1 MLRLQRVRHALGHL
15 SDGKGPIVTDH
26 VPATEELD
34 PAIERRIAVGLF
46 NRVWELLALPDRT
59 PAQVDEMIHSAHA
72 SRLHWSRVGGAVN
85 LDRGE
90 WQCSR
95 VYAVLGR
102 AEPALWHAR
111 RTLEI
116 CQTEGIG
123 DWDLAFAYEALARAS
138 SVAGDRQDVERYLE
152 AARAAA
158 AEIAEDEDRELLLND
173 LETIG

>member
-1 MLRLQRVRHALGHL
+1 M
-15 SDGKGPIVTDH
+15 TDH
-26 VPATEELD
+26 VPAADELD
-34 PAIERRIAVGLF
+34 PAVERLIAVRLF
-46 NRVWELLALPDRT
+46 NRVWELLAVLDRT
-59 PAQVDEMIHSAHA
+59 PAQVDEMIHAAHA
-72 SRLHWSRVGGAVN
+72 SRLHWSRVGEAVN

-116 CQTEGIG
+116 CQAEGIG

-138 SVAGDRQDVERYLE
+138 AVAGNRADVERYLE

-158 AEIAEDEDRELLLND
+158 VDIAEDEDRALLLDD
-173 LETIG
+173 LATIE

>member
-1 MLRLQRVRHALGHL
+1 MPSRAPGEGELDR
-15 SDGKGPIVTDH
+15 
-26 VPATEELD
+26 ATE
-34 PAIERRIAVGLF
+34 RRLAVGLF
-46 NRVWELLALPDRT
+46 NRVWELLETPDRT
-59 PAQVDEMIHSAHA
+59 ADQVDEMIHAAHA
-72 SRLHWSRVGGAVN
+72 SRLHWSRVGEAVN

-111 RTLEI
+111 RALEI

-123 DWDLAFAYEALARAS
+123 DWDLAFAYEARARAS
-138 SVAGDRQDVERYLE
+138 SAAGDREGVQRYLA

-158 AEIAEDEDRELLLND
+158 DAIAEDEDRELLLND
-173 LETIG
+173 LETIE